1 MYILSDIFQIYV
13 NQTMT
18 CKILNIDAEI
28 FNTLKQEILLKC
40 YQIQV
45 PSILECSINIK
56 KQFYL
61 VIYPLDI
68 ELNRISIYLCKKKYD
83 FSQEFFL
90 PKKGLCKKN
99 FVLDFTIDEPE
110 NKNWK
115 EIQDNKIL
123 FDDINLTYLE
133 EHNIKLEEYANYIS
147 LYHDEKD
154 TEFEVKNIWGETVSI
169 LNLDW
174 VITMENIIKKD
185 YGIPN
190 NHNLIPPYHSFIKSS
205 INQVYYP
212 EFDEDCNLYKF
223 INKYSIFKCDSCNRF
238 FDNNQGEKDLWH
250 NCIFGDLCNFCY
262 KKIKNEYFL
271 KKNNNKKFLLQL
283 AKKQIFKNELDK
295 TIRILDQKKL
305 PELNTDKKNLILKNV
320 TTQIMRDRGWSNCGI
335 CLDVLENNI
344 YAGTCGHCF
353 HYECISNNIGGKC
366 PMCRK
371 DTNFIKLHL

>member
-28 FNTLKQEILLKC
+28 FNTMKQELLLKC

-45 PSILECSINIK
+45 PSILECSVNIK

-123 FDDINLTYLE
+123 FYFQIIIVRLYSFFLIVVIYNYHEYLTHILTFLRQIENSNLV
-133 EHNIKLEEYANYIS
+133 N
-147 LYHDEKD
+147 
-154 TEFEVKNIWGETVSI
+154 
-169 LNLDW
+169 
-174 VITMENIIKKD
+174 VIQSNA
-185 YGIPN
+185 
-190 NHNLIPPYHSFIKSS
+190 
-205 INQVYYP
+205 
-212 EFDEDCNLYKF
+212 
-223 INKYSIFKCDSCNRF
+223 
-238 FDNNQGEKDLWH
+238 
-250 NCIFGDLCNFCY
+250 
-262 KKIKNEYFL
+262 
-271 KKNNNKKFLLQL
+271 L
-283 AKKQIFKNELDK
+283 AE
-295 TIRILDQKKL
+295 
-305 PELNTDKKNLILKNV
+305 
-320 TTQIMRDRGWSNCGI
+320 CGSR
-335 CLDVLENNI
+335 E
-344 YAGTCGHCF
+344 
-353 HYECISNNIGGKC
+353 
-366 PMCRK
+366 
-371 DTNFIKLHL
+371 

>member
-28 FNTLKQEILLKC
+28 FNTMKHELLLKC

-45 PSILECSINIK
+45 PSILECSVNIK

-83 FSQEFFL
+83 FNQEFFL

-99 FVLDFTIDEPE
+99 FVLDFTIEEPE

-123 FDDINLTYLE
+123 FDNINLTYLE

-271 KKNNNKKFLLQL
+271 KKNNNKKF
-283 AKKQIFKNELDK
+283 F
-295 TIRILDQKKL
+295 
-305 PELNTDKKNLILKNV
+305 
-320 TTQIMRDRGWSNCGI
+320 
-335 CLDVLENNI
+335 
-344 YAGTCGHCF
+344 
-353 HYECISNNIGGKC
+353 
-366 PMCRK
+366 
-371 DTNFIKLHL
+371 